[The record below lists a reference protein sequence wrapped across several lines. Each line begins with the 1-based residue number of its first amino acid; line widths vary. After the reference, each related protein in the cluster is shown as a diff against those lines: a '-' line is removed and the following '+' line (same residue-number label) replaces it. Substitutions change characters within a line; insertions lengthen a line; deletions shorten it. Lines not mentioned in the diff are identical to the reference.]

1 MFNVYGCSAEGSRN
15 SGCFTTKELSKFLTQ
30 ELLELVKQIT
40 GESALKGILRP
51 LELNYHLTTI

>member
-1 MFNVYGCSAEGSRN
+1 MFMVAPLRN
-15 SGCFTTKELSKFLTQ
+15 HAIVAVFITKELSKFLTQ